1 MSTTLDFAD
10 LRHGRV
16 LLLELVGGMGNRPGN
31 GVVLLSREKQQRS
44 ALGLLGVHLGFRPGI
59 EIGGGSLKER
69 HARTRHR
76 KGLVQLVSFVFLYG
90 VGKSKTEL
98 LVGQWDGTGIVDRV
112 ADDWRCRL

>member
-1 MSTTLDFAD
+1 MSPTLDFAD

-69 HARTRHR
+69 HARTRPR
-76 KGLVQLVSFVFLYG
+76 KGLLQLVSFVFLYG
-90 VGKSKTEL
+90 VGQTKTEQ
-98 LVGQWDGTGIVDRV
+98 LVVQWDGTGNV
-112 ADDWRCRL
+112 APGAPDWR

>member
-1 MSTTLDFAD
+1 MSTSLDFAD

-59 EIGGGSLKER
+59 EIGGGRLKER
-69 HARTRHR
+69 HARTAHP
-76 KGLVQLVSFVFLYG
+76 KGVVQLGGFGFLYR
-90 VGKSKTEL
+90 VVSSKTEMRS
-98 LVGQWDGTGIVDRV
+98 G
-112 ADDWRCRL
+112 